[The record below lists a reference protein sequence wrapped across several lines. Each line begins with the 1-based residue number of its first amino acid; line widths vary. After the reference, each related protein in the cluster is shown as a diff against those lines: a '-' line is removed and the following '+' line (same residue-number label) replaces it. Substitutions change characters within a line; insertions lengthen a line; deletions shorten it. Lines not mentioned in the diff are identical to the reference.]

1 MILMKKLVS
10 LLALIVA
17 LLTPAALIAE
27 ATAPT
32 YTAGT
37 YTAEAKGYGGAIIAT
52 VTIDEA
58 GAIADVKL
66 VGEQES
72 PYVGGYSLLDYPAMI
87 IKAQSTDIE
96 AYSGATFTNDGI
108 IAAVEDC
115 LAQASSGV
123 TAAAAGYKA
132 GVYTAESKGYG
143 GAIIATVTIDEAG
156 SIADVKLVGD
166 QESPYV
172 GGYSL
177 LDYPAMIIKAQSTDI
192 EAYSGATFTNDGII
206 AAVEDCLAQAAQ

>member
-10 LLALIVA
+10 LLALSAA

-27 ATAPT
+27 AAAPA

-87 IKAQSTDIE
+87 IKAQSTDVE
-96 AYSGATFTNDGI
+96 AYAGATFTNDGI
-108 IAAVEDC
+108 IAAVNDC
-115 LAQASSGV
+115 LAQASSG
-123 TAAAAGYKA
+123 AAVSTGYKA
-132 GVYTAESKGYG
+132 GVYTAEAKGYG

-156 SIADVKLVGD
+156 AIADVKLVGE

-177 LDYPAMIIKAQSTDI
+177 LDYPAMIIKAQSTDV
-192 EAYSGATFTNDGII
+192 EAYAGATFTNDGII